1 MVELADKALS
11 KSNRPRA
18 TSTSGGNSPPP
29 SPQISRVPQA
39 YDPCALFL
47 LEIIVSLA
55 AREPGALDR
64 LWGPAFEH
72 LSKILSNSPSFS
84 PLFVERAVA
93 GVLRLQATAVARDD
107 FHEQFF
113 LALDLLRSLPST
125 IMVSVAEP
133 MVRGICRIVTE
144 HSQIFRCAL
153 MSLGRAS
160 MLTTPPS

>member
-1 MVELADKALS
+1 MELADKALS

-18 TSTSGGNSPPP
+18 TSTSGGGNSPPP

-55 AREPGALDR
+55 AREPRSLDR
-64 LWGPAFEH
+64 LWAPAFEH
-72 LSKILSNSPSFS
+72 LAKILNNAQSFS

-93 GVLRLQATAVARDD
+93 GVLRLQGAAVARED

-113 LALDLLRSLPST
+113 LALDVLRSLPPT

-133 MVRGICRIVTE
+133 MVQGICRIVGE
-144 HSQIFRCAL
+144 HSTIFQYVHLFQHGCN
-153 MSLGRAS
+153 S
-160 MLTTPPS
+160 